1 LTFTILG
8 VGFHLVKVIGNIRH
22 AISSKEEAR
31 ELRRQLDY
39 LFEAIVEVDNKIRR
53 LGGLVPRKLSDII
66 RALGRYC
73 RKLGEGI
80 RGFQRRFRRNEA
92 FKILNWIGMS
102 VGFNRIEQYQ
112 SRLEDCENWFNIALM
127 TLHL

>member
-1 LTFTILG
+1 M
-8 VGFHLVKVIGNIRH
+8 
-22 AISSKEEAR
+22 
-31 ELRRQLDY
+31 RRQLDY

-53 LGGLVPRKLSDII
+53 LGALVPRKLSGII
-66 RALGRYC
+66 RALARYC

-80 RGFQRRFRRNEA
+80 RDFQRRFRRNGA
-92 FKILNWIGMS
+92 FKLLNWIGMS

-112 SRLEDCENWFNIALM
+112 SQLEDCENWFNIALM